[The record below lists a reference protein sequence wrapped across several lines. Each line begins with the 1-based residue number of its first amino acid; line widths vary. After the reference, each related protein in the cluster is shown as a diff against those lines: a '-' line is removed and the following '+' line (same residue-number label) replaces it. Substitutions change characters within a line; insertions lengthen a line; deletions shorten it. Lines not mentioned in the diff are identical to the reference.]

1 MATVIKLKRSSTAD
15 SVPTTSDLAD
25 GEVAIN
31 LADKKIYVNNGGTIV
46 EVANAAGGPGQPGSF
61 TTLAASSSTTLSS
74 WLEVSGA
81 TTLNGAVTL
90 GNATGDDITVT
101 GRVASH
107 IVPKTNNTY
116 DLGTSSLRW
125 RTAYL
130 AASTIDLGGATIS
143 SDGSG
148 TISIAAA
155 GATLPAASKIGSD
168 SIPSANTATAVLLR
182 NSVPF
187 FKTGDLSNSNATF
200 DLKASGGGERVFND
214 FTLATGSAITTQENT
229 LFSF

>member
-31 LADKKIYVNNGGTIV
+31 LADRKIYVNNGGTVV
-46 EVANAAGGPGQPGSF
+46 EVANASGTGTAVPIAA
-61 TTLAASSSTTLSS
+61 TTLTA
-74 WLEVSGA
+74 SGA

-90 GNATGDDITVT
+90 GDATSDDVTVT
-101 GRVASH
+101 GRFAGH
-107 IVPKTNNTY
+107 LVPKTNDTY

-130 AASTIDLGGATIS
+130 AASTLDLGGATIS

-148 TISIAAA
+148 TITIAAA
-155 GATLPAASKIGSD
+155 GATLPSGSQIGSEN
-168 SIPSANTATAVLLR
+168 IAGGNAEATLLR
-182 NSVPF
+182 DIPF
-187 FKTGDLSNSNATF
+187 FKTGNLSTANVTF
-200 DLKASGGGERVFND
+200 SFKASGSQERIFDD
-214 FTLATGSAITTQENT
+214 FTLASGSSITTQDT
-229 LFSF
+229 ALFSF

>member
-31 LADKKIYVNNGGTIV
+31 LADRKIYVNNGGTIV
-46 EVANAAGGPGQPGSF
+46 EVANASGTGNAVPVAA
-61 TTLAASSSTTLSS
+61 TTLTA
-74 WLEVSGA
+74 SGA
-81 TTLNGAVTL
+81 TTLDDDVTL

-101 GRVASH
+101 GRLASH
-107 IVPKTNNTY
+107 LVPKTNDTY

-130 AASTIDLGGATIS
+130 AASTLDLGGATIS

-148 TISIAAA
+148 TITIAAA
-155 GATLPAASKIGSD
+155 GATLPVGSLIGTEVIAGANSD
-168 SIPSANTATAVLLR
+168 GTLLR
-182 NSVPF
+182 KDIPF
-187 FKTGDLSNSNATF
+187 FKTGDLSSSNATF
-200 DLKASGGGERVFND
+200 DFKASGGGERVFND
-214 FTLATGSAITTQENT
+214 FTLATGSAITTQEKA

>member
-1 MATVIKLKRSSTAD
+1 MATVIKLKRSTTAD

-31 LADKKIYVNNGGTIV
+31 IADQKIYVNNGGSIV
-46 EVANAAGGPGQPGSF
+46 EVANAEGSAGNAGSF
-61 TTLAASSSTTLSS
+61 TTLTA
-74 WLEVSGA
+74 SGA

-90 GNATGDDITVT
+90 GDATADDVTIT
-101 GRVASH
+101 GRIAGH
-107 IVPKTNNTY
+107 IVPKTNDTY

-143 SDGSG
+143 SDGTG
-148 TISIAAA
+148 TLSITAA
-155 GATLPAASKIGSD
+155 GVT
-168 SIPSANTATAVLLR
+168 IPSGSLVGTEIIAGGDAVNTLLR
-182 NSVPF
+182 DVPF
-187 FKTGDLSNSNATF
+187 FKTGNLSTANVTF
-200 DLKASGGGERVFND
+200 SMKASGENERIFDD
-214 FTLATGSAITTQENT
+214 FTLASGSAITTQTNT

>member
-46 EVANAAGGPGQPGSF
+46 EVANASGGGAAVPGSF
-61 TTLAASSSTTLSS
+61 TTLTA
-74 WLEVSGA
+74 SGA

-90 GNATGDDITVT
+90 GDATGDDVTVT
-101 GRVASH
+101 GRFAGH
-107 IVPKTNNTY
+107 LVPKTNDTY

-130 AASTIDLGGATIS
+130 AASTLDLGGATIS

-182 NSVPF
+182 SNIPF
-187 FKTGDLSNSNATF
+187 YKTGDLSTSNATF
-200 DLKASGGGERVFND
+200 DLKASGGGERIFND
-214 FTLATGSAITTQENT
+214 FTLATGSAITTQEKT

>member
-1 MATVIKLKRSSTAD
+1 MATVIKLKRSTTAD

-31 LADKKIYVNNGGTIV
+31 IADQKIYVNNGGSIV
-46 EVANAAGGPGQPGSF
+46 EVANAEGSAGNAGSF
-61 TTLAASSSTTLSS
+61 TTLTA
-74 WLEVSGA
+74 SGA

-90 GNATGDDITVT
+90 GDATADDVTIT
-101 GRVASH
+101 GRIAGH
-107 IVPKTNNTY
+107 IVPKTNDTY

-143 SDGSG
+143 SDGTG
-148 TISIAAA
+148 TISITGA
-155 GATLPAASKIGSD
+155 GATLPSGSLVGTEIIAGGD
-168 SIPSANTATAVLLR
+168 AVNTLLR
-182 NSVPF
+182 DVPF
-187 FKTGDLSNSNATF
+187 FKTGNLSTANVTF
-200 DLKASGGGERVFND
+200 GFKASGENERIFDD
-214 FTLATGSAITTQENT
+214 FTLASGSAITTQTNT

>member
-46 EVANAAGGPGQPGSF
+46 EVANADGSAGNAGSF
-61 TTLAASSSTTLSS
+61 TTLTA
-74 WLEVSGA
+74 SGA

-90 GNATGDDITVT
+90 GDATGDDVVIT
-101 GRVASH
+101 GRIAGH
-107 IVPKTNNTY
+107 IVPKTNDTY

-130 AASTIDLGGATIS
+130 AASTLDLGGATIS
-143 SDGSG
+143 SDGTG
-148 TISIAAA
+148 TITITGA
-155 GATLPAASKIGSD
+155 GATLPSGSLVGTEN
-168 SIPSANTATAVLLR
+168 IAGGNAQATLLR
-182 NSVPF
+182 DIPF
-187 FKTGDLSNSNATF
+187 FKTGNLSTANVTF
-200 DLKASGGGERVFND
+200 GFKASGENERIFDD
-214 FTLATGSAITTQENT
+214 FTLASGTAITTQTNT

>member
-1 MATVIKLKRSSTAD
+1 MATVIKLKRSTTAD

-31 LADKKIYVNNGGTIV
+31 IADQKIYVNNGGSIV
-46 EVANAAGGPGQPGSF
+46 EVANAEGSAGNAGSF
-61 TTLAASSSTTLSS
+61 TTLTA
-74 WLEVSGA
+74 SGA

-90 GNATGDDITVT
+90 GDATGDDVVIT
-101 GRVASH
+101 GRIAGH
-107 IVPKTNNTY
+107 IVPKTNDTY

-130 AASTIDLGGATIS
+130 AASTLDLGGATIS

-148 TISIAAA
+148 TITIAAA
-155 GATLPAASKIGSD
+155 GATLPSGSQIGTE
-168 SIPSANTATAVLLR
+168 IIAGGNAVNTLLR
-182 NSVPF
+182 DVPF
-187 FKTGDLSNSNATF
+187 FKTGNLSTANVTF
-200 DLKASGGGERVFND
+200 GFKASGENERIFDD
-214 FTLATGSAITTQENT
+214 FTLAAGTAITTQTNT